1 VGQDLKQR
9 KEFENRRAQRQQV
22 SEALASRI
30 EFPLPESLIGAET
43 QEVLRRFME
52 ENIRR
57 GVPEAEFE
65 KNKQELYENARRA
78 AVGRVKQ
85 RLLVS
90 KIAEKEKIQ
99 ADARDLD
106 GAIIREALRL
116 NQRPEK
122 VAKEL
127 SKDRERLRSLKDA
140 IVFDKAL
147 EFLVSKATIT
157 TAAPK
162 P

>member
-1 VGQDLKQR
+1 
-9 KEFENRRAQRQQV
+9 
-22 SEALASRI
+22 
-30 EFPLPESLIGAET
+30 
-43 QEVLRRFME
+43 
-52 ENIRR
+52 
-57 GVPEAEFE
+57 
-65 KNKQELYENARRA
+65 
-78 AVGRVKQ
+78 
-85 RLLVS
+85 
-90 KIAEKEKIQ
+90 
-99 ADARDLD
+99 
-106 GAIIREALRL
+106 L